1 MTAPPRRTL
10 LRGHL
15 LVKTQGLE
23 IGHMAGRCTR
33 RGYATFT
40 IATACYCQPCHPA
53 PALAFPAGPQ
63 AGAWLAAI
71 PTEPG
76 TTLLPADMQLL
87 YVAACANPC
96 HFAGTRAALRMGVA
110 EQSTD
115 MAITHP
121 RAPAQVCSPGGQRS
135 WNMPGCV
142 SRARRWERMARLSP
156 SSGLHT
162 LQPRTLELK
171 TVEAR
176 PRRVRSHTARRRV
189 VL

>member
-1 MTAPPRRTL
+1 MTAPPGAPHCG
-10 LRGHL
+10 GH
-15 LVKTQGLE
+15 VHPPPKTQGLE

-33 RGYATFT
+33 GGYATFT
-40 IATACYCQPCHPA
+40 IATACFCQPCHPA
-53 PALAFPAGPQ
+53 PRHSCVPRQGLRPAHGLRPSRLSQEPPFCPQ
-63 AGAWLAAI
+63 TCSWR
-71 PTEPG
+71 
-76 TTLLPADMQLL
+76 

-115 MAITHP
+115 MAITHS

-142 SRARRWERMARLSP
+142 SRARRWKRMARLSP

-162 LQPRTLELK
+162 LQPRTLELR
-171 TVEAR
+171 TVGG
-176 PRRVRSHTARRRV
+176 
-189 VL
+189 